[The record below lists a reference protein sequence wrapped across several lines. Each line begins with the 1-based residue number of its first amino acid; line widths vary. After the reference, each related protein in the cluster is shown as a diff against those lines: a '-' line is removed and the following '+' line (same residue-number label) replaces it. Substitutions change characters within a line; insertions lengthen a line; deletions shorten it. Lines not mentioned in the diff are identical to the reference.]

1 MAKYMLQV
9 SYTAEG
15 ARGLMKEGA
24 TARREYISGYIASL
38 GGTLEAFYFCFGEHD
53 AVVIA
58 DLPGNTQAAAASL
71 AVSASGSAT
80 TITHVLL
87 PPEEIDAASGSMGGF
102 RAAGT

>member
-15 ARGLMKEGA
+15 ARGLIKEGA
-24 TARREYISGYIASL
+24 AARREYISGYIASL
-38 GGTLEAFYFCFGEHD
+38 GGALEAFYFCFGEHD
-53 AVVIA
+53 VLVIA
-58 DLPGNTQAAAASL
+58 DLPGNTEAATASL
-71 AVSASGSAT
+71 AVSASGSAH

-87 PPEEIDAASGSMGGF
+87 TPEEIDAASGGMGGF